1 MVQDVTIPLSW
12 ANNIPG
18 VSGVE
23 DVQFSIPEVE
33 DLVAGVEDALPTGQ
47 DIRDILR
54 DEIPDLLRDVDVFDG
69 ELDVALQPIIDEL
82 DDRLD
87 DLVDDIQDEID
98 RAVADLDIP
107 ALEDI
112 EVDVGGSLFAVN
124 EDFVDLL
131 AAALDQADLVDVGQ
145 FPTVEE
151 IVQPIEDVRSDI
163 EALDIPE
170 TEELADE
177 VVDRVADALQE
188 FPGGDLLA
196 DPDQFIDDQI
206 DRVTDGLVSEDVR
219 QDLQDALEER

>member
-1 MVQDVTIPLSW
+1 MVQDGTIPLSW

-18 VSGVE
+18 VSGVN

-33 DLVAGVEDALPTGQ
+33 DLVAGVEDALPSGQ
-47 DIRDILR
+47 DIRDILQ

-69 ELDVALQPIIDEL
+69 ELDVALDPIIDEL

-87 DLVDDIQDEID
+87 DLVDDIQDEIQE
-98 RAVADLDIP
+98 AVADIDVP
-107 ALEDI
+107 GLEDI

-151 IVQPIEDVRSDI
+151 IVRPIEEVRADI
-163 EALDIPE
+163 EALDIP
-170 TEELADE
+170 TAEEVADE
-177 VVDRVADALQE
+177 AVDRVTDALQE
-188 FPGGDLLA
+188 LPGGDLLA

-206 DRVTDGLVSEDVR
+206 DRVTGGLVDEEVR

>member
-1 MVQDVTIPLSW
+1 MVQTVTLELS
-12 ANNIPG
+12 ALNAIPG

-23 DVQFSIPEVE
+23 DVQFSIPEVS

-47 DIRDILR
+47 DIREILR
-54 DEIPDLLRDVDVFDG
+54 DEIPDLLRDVDIFDG
-69 ELDVALQPIIDEL
+69 ELDQALQPIIDEL
-82 DDRLD
+82 DGRLD

-98 RAVADLDIP
+98 RAVADLDVP
-107 ALEDI
+107 GLEDI
-112 EVDVGGSLFAVN
+112 EVEVGGSLFAVN

-151 IVQPIEDVRSDI
+151 IVQPIEDVRADI
-163 EALDIPE
+163 EALDIP
-170 TEELADE
+170 TAEEIADE
-177 VVDRVADALQE
+177 AVDRVTDALQDL
-188 FPGGDLLA
+188 PGGGLLA

-206 DRVTDGLVSEDVR
+206 DRVTDGLVDEEVR

>member
-23 DVQFSIPEVE
+23 DVRFSIPEVS

-47 DIRDILR
+47 DIREILR

-69 ELDVALQPIIDEL
+69 ELDVALDPIIDEL

-87 DLVDDIQDEID
+87 DLVDDIQEEID
-98 RAVADLDIP
+98 RAVADIDVP
-107 ALEDI
+107 GLEDI

-124 EDFVDLL
+124 EDFVELL
-131 AAALDQADLVDVGQ
+131 AAALDEVD
-145 FPTVEE
+145 FVEIDE
-151 IVQPIEDVRSDI
+151 FGDIEGLIEDVEGFLEEVRPL
-163 EALDIPE
+163 LDLTAEDLIDRA
-170 TEELADE
+170 TEEAEAFLED
-177 VVDRVADALQE
+177 L
-188 FPGGDLLA
+188 PGGQILL

-219 QDLQDALEER
+219 QDLQDTIEDL